1 MSDPVTPAAS
11 TAADTAGLGR
21 TLVDTFGKG
30 WAKGDVPLLM
40 SVFSDDAVFIETPF
54 AQPRAGREAIL
65 NYWRDV
71 PVHQAEVTF
80 TSGEVFTVGP
90 MVLCRIQGHLP
101 AQAHRGVGRGPRGDV
116 LRDGRRQDHRTPD
129 VLAPLGGGT
138 GGLKSVHSPGR
149 RHRR

>member
-54 AQPRAGREAIL
+54 AQPRKGKEAIL

-90 MVLCRIQGHLP
+90 WFSAEYKVTFRRRRTGEWVEARGAMFCETAGGKISELRMYW
-101 AQAHRGVGRGPRGDV
+101 HRWAGGREG
-116 LRDGRRQDHRTPD
+116 
-129 VLAPLGGGT
+129 
-138 GGLKSVHSPGR
+138 
-149 RHRR
+149 

>member
-11 TAADTAGLGR
+11 AAADTAGLGR

-40 SVFSDDAVFIETPF
+40 SVFGDDAVFIETPF
-54 AQPRAGREAIL
+54 AQPRAGRDAIL

-80 TSGEVFTVGP
+80 TSGEVFSVGQWFSAEYKVTFRRRRTGEWVEARGA
-90 MVLCRIQGHLP
+90 MFCETAGGKISELRMYW
-101 AQAHRGVGRGPRGDV
+101 HRWAGGREG
-116 LRDGRRQDHRTPD
+116 
-129 VLAPLGGGT
+129 
-138 GGLKSVHSPGR
+138 
-149 RHRR
+149 